1 MSGEDPPSDPW
12 AHLRRATTA
21 RIALGRTG
29 DSLPTH
35 RVLEFALAH
44 ARARDAVHAKL
55 DVERL
60 VAKLGEPAPIV
71 VRSQATSRGEYL
83 QRPDL
88 GRRLASESRALLEP
102 GPYDAALVL
111 ADGLSAE
118 AVQAQGAALAKLV
131 SASRIWRFAPPVI
144 AEQARVALGDEIAE
158 ALGATL
164 VVVLIGERPGL
175 SASDSLGAYLTYAPK
190 PGMSKDANRNCIS
203 NIRPGGLPLEEAAR
217 CILAMIALAKK
228 LHCTGTLLKEDE
240 ALAIDVSHPLNPL
253 PIGEGAAEGGG

>member
-1 MSGEDPPSDPW
+1 MSNEDPPSDPLSDPW

-44 ARARDAVHAKL
+44 ARARDAVHATL
-55 DVERL
+55 DMERL
-60 VAKLGEPAPIV
+60 ISELGAPPPIV
-71 VRSQATSRGEYL
+71 VRSQAESRSQYL

-88 GRRLASESRALLEP
+88 GRRLTSESRALLHP
-102 GPYDAALVL
+102 GSYDGALVL

-131 SASRIWRFAPPVI
+131 RASSLWRFAPPVI
-144 AEQARVALGDEIAE
+144 AEHARVALGDEIAQ

-190 PGMSKDANRNCIS
+190 VGVSKDANRNCIS
-203 NIRPGGLPLEEAAR
+203 NIRPGGLSIEDAAR
-217 CILAMIALAKK
+217 RILAMIGLAQK
-228 LHCTGTLLKEDE
+228 LRGTGTLLKEDE
-240 ALAIDVSHPLNPL
+240 ALALDTRLF
-253 PIGEGAAEGGG
+253 E

>member
-1 MSGEDPPSDPW
+1 MSSEDEW

-29 DSLPTH
+29 DSLPTF

-55 DVERL
+55 DVEQLRAEMAAL
-60 VAKLGEPAPIV
+60 APIA
-71 VRSQATSRGEYL
+71 VRSRADTRAIYL

-88 GRRLASESRALLEP
+88 GRRLAQESRARLRP
-102 GPYDAALVL
+102 GKYDAALVL

-131 SASRIWRFAPPVI
+131 HASPAWRFAPPVI

-158 ALGATL
+158 ALGAQL

-175 SASDSLGAYLTYAPK
+175 SAANSLGAYLTYAPQ
-190 PGMSKDANRNCIS
+190 PGLTKDASRNCIS
-203 NIRPGGLPLEEAAR
+203 NIRPDGLPIEEAAAR
-217 CILAMIALAKK
+217 ILAMIGLAQK
-228 LHCTGTLLKEDE
+228 LKCTGTLLKEDD
-240 ALAIDVSHPLNPL
+240 ALALGGTGFIDDA
-253 PIGEGAAEGGG
+253 ITGKDR